1 MKIER
6 KNDLSLRLLEIFD
19 AVMRR
24 RTTVDAAADLG
35 ISQPAVSNAI
45 KALEKQLGLV
55 LFERTRRQL
64 LPTEEARRLLREIEP
79 LFGMLQNVKEEVRDL
94 RHARSGRLRMIS
106 TPPLGH
112 TVVPHALKRFLKER
126 PKVRV
131 NYDIRRLE
139 TVIQSVETGA
149 AEIGFVLG
157 VRHHPGLTVTQLHV
171 GEMVC
176 VTPADHPLAGKEK
189 ITPADITSHRLIG
202 LETSLGA
209 SVRSAFDTAGVPY
222 MSDVQVRYCHT
233 ACVLANAGIGVAV
246 VDPWSAKFTQ
256 AQEIVT
262 RPFSPSTQVVAAAI
276 HRKDTTWSLLAEAL
290 VRELH
295 SQFLLEP
302 KYGSRQE

>member
-1 MKIER
+1 
-6 KNDLSLRLLEIFD
+6 
-19 AVMRR
+19 MRR

-55 LFERTRRQL
+55 VFERTRRQL

-79 LFGMLQNVKEEVRDL
+79 LFGMLRNVEEEVRDL

-222 MSDVQVRYCHT
+222 MSDVQGGLNGWTQHSSLFWKR
-233 ACVLANAGIGVAV
+233 
-246 VDPWSAKFTQ
+246 WSACNEATTTDILFCGATIRDLGSL
-256 AQEIVT
+256 AAWGIHEFD
-262 RPFSPSTQVVAAAI
+262 RP
-276 HRKDTTWSLLAEAL
+276 RL
-290 VRELH
+290 
-295 SQFLLEP
+295 
-302 KYGSRQE
+302 